1 MQEIKVDIELENL
14 LPKLDEEKEKLLE
27 EDILKNGCISP
38 IVLWNGYIVDGHHR
52 YKICKRNNVEF
63 KTKEM
68 QFENKQEAMIWA
80 WTTQKARR
88 NIDDGTLF
96 NIAKVFR
103 PYYEKKAKEQQKLS
117 EGRGVKKGFIKC
129 ENLNTK
135 NTNAVFHKCEKAE
148 KEEIKPI
155 NTTKEL
161 AEIAG
166 TSQST
171 MNKVIQVQKHAPEP
185 IQKAVENNVI
195 SINKGYEITKKIKDL
210 PKENKENEAD
220 KLLMEQLN
228 KEDKELDKA
237 HRIFCRMT
245 DAIDKPANIEVTE
258 ENVRYWIKD
267 MTSEEIIQEEN
278 NINEAINNLN
288 EIKRIMRNY
297 KGIRRVQ

>member
-1 MQEIKVDIELENL
+1 MQEIKIDIELENL

-52 YKICKRNNVEF
+52 YKICQRNGLEF

-96 NIAKVFR
+96 KIAKVFK
-103 PYYEKKAKEQQKLS
+103 PYYEKKAKENKVTAA
-117 EGRGVKKGFIKC
+117 E
-129 ENLNTK
+129 
-135 NTNAVFHKCEKAE
+135 NTNAVFIKCEKAE
-148 KEEIKPI
+148 KEKIEPV

-161 AEIAG
+161 ADMAG

-185 IQKAVENNVI
+185 IQKAVEQNVI
-195 SINKGYEITKKIKDL
+195 SINKGYEMTKKIKEV
-210 PKENKENEAD
+210 PKENQKQEAER
-220 KLLMEQLN
+220 LLEEQFSQ
-228 KEDKELDKA
+228 ESKELDKA
-237 HRIFCRMT
+237 HRIFCKIN
-245 DAIDKPANIEVTE
+245 DAVYKPISIEVTE
-258 ENVRYWIKD
+258 ENVGYWIED
-267 MTSEEIIQEEN
+267 MSQEELEEEEG
-278 NINEAINNLN
+278 NIDQAIYNLQ
-288 EIKRIMRNY
+288 EIKRIM
-297 KGIRRVQ
+297 KKHKSIRRVK